1 MPPRG
6 KKNLTEQEERF
17 VRAYVL
23 GKPGV
28 AGNGTRAAQAAGYSV
43 RSSTMQG
50 SRLIRRANVQ
60 RAIQALKL
68 QRVTKEVADART
80 RDLVAS
86 AILLNPREES
96 YVRLLAIK
104 ELNKVDGRHSIKH
117 IHEGKLTLEQALE
130 QVAQGEAARK
140 A

>member
-28 AGNGTRAAQAAGYSV
+28 AGNGTKAAQAAGYSP
-43 RSSTMQG
+43 RSATMQG

-60 RAIQALKL
+60 RAIHAMKL
-68 QRVTKEVADART
+68 QRVKQEVATAQE

-86 AILLNPREES
+86 TILRNPHEES

-104 ELNKVDGRHSIKH
+104 ELNKVEGRHSVKL
-117 IHEGKLTLEQALE
+117 IHEGTLTLEQAL
-130 QVAQGEAARK
+130 AATK
-140 A
+140 HPDDV